1 MNISSKENQINEEIR
16 EKEVR
21 VIDTDGSQL
30 GIMPTSQA
38 LNIAAEKKLDLVN
51 IAPSAKPPVCKILD
65 YGKYRYELQK
75 KEKEARKKQKITQ
88 IKEIRVSTFIEG
100 HDLQV
105 KAKNAAKFLRDGDKV
120 KVSLRFKGREKGYA
134 SVGQQVMERFAQDI
148 SEVGVVE
155 KKPQLE
161 REHLK
166 LINNAIAKL
175 AVSKGLY
182 YVDLWEVMAD
192 ENGYL
197 RADLA
202 GSDGL
207 HLLDGSKYRP
217 WLDYLAAHTI
227 YSAHNAQFALAD
239 GGAYR

>member
-1 MNISSKENQINEEIR
+1 MCRAS
-16 EKEVR
+16 
-21 VIDTDGSQL
+21 
-30 GIMPTSQA
+30 
-38 LNIAAEKKLDLVN
+38 
-51 IAPSAKPPVCKILD
+51 
-65 YGKYRYELQK
+65 LQRHRNT
-75 KEKEARKKQKITQ
+75 AR
-88 IKEIRVSTFIEG
+88 RNRSWNG
-100 HDLQV
+100 
-105 KAKNAAKFLRDGDKV
+105 
-120 KVSLRFKGREKGYA
+120 
-134 SVGQQVMERFAQDI
+134 
-148 SEVGVVE
+148 
-155 KKPQLE
+155 
-161 REHLK
+161 EHLK

>member
-1 MNISSKENQINEEIR
+1 MLITVIISYFSI
-16 EKEVR
+16 
-21 VIDTDGSQL
+21 VIGEL
-30 GIMPTSQA
+30 
-38 LNIAAEKKLDLVN
+38 
-51 IAPSAKPPVCKILD
+51 SAKRLAMQ
-65 YGKYRYELQK
+65 RAE
-75 KEKEARKKQKITQ
+75 
-88 IKEIRVSTFIEG
+88 TFA
-100 HDLQV
+100 LALAPMV
-105 KAKNAAKFLRDGDKV
+105 
-120 KVSLRFKGREKGYA
+120 
-134 SVGQQVMERFAQDI
+134 
-148 SEVGVVE
+148 
-155 KKPQLE
+155 
-161 REHLK
+161 
-166 LINNAIAKL
+166 NAIAKL

>member
-1 MNISSKENQINEEIR
+1 MGQR
-16 EKEVR
+16 P
-21 VIDTDGSQL
+21 DGSRIEMWDDIKVQSPSNIYVL
-30 GIMPTSQA
+30 YGTNALISQSDEA
-38 LNIAAEKKLDLVN
+38 FLKYYSDLLDKL
-51 IAPSAKPPVCKILD
+51 
-65 YGKYRYELQK
+65 R
-75 KEKEARKKQKITQ
+75 
-88 IKEIRVSTFIEG
+88 
-100 HDLQV
+100 
-105 KAKNAAKFLRDGDKV
+105 
-120 KVSLRFKGREKGYA
+120 
-134 SVGQQVMERFAQDI
+134 ERFA
-148 SEVGVVE
+148 GVPIYVQSITPTTAE
-155 KKPQLE
+155 QGVKQPPLE
-161 REHLK
+161 NGHIR

>member
-1 MNISSKENQINEEIR
+1 MR
-16 EKEVR
+16 FP
-21 VIDTDGSQL
+21 DTPIYVQS
-30 GIMPTSQA
+30 ITPTTQ
-38 LNIAAEKKLDLVN
+38 E
-51 IAPSAKPPVCKILD
+51 
-65 YGKYRYELQK
+65 YG
-75 KEKEARKKQKITQ
+75 
-88 IKEIRVSTFIEG
+88 
-100 HDLQV
+100 
-105 KAKNAAKFLRDGDKV
+105 
-120 KVSLRFKGREKGYA
+120 
-134 SVGQQVMERFAQDI
+134 
-148 SEVGVVE
+148 E